1 MVLNAGILTG
11 NTPSTS
17 SPPTNSG
24 GVQNLV
30 RMMEDWSGYRVTIR
44 GSMGQL
50 FSSKYMNS
58 QFRSPS
64 APLPDGDLVYWIPD
78 ERRLNF
84 DRDLARRPPVW
95 TPTTTEF
102 NRGDFFTW

>member
-1 MVLNAGILTG
+1 
-11 NTPSTS
+11 
-17 SPPTNSG
+17 
-24 GVQNLV
+24 
-30 RMMEDWSGYRVTIR
+30 MMEDWSGYRVTIR

-78 ERRLNF
+78 ERLLDF